1 MIFISIGCKTLGLE
15 GENEMTGKIQV
26 ILFGTFLAILFFI
39 IVRKLSKKKVKSKNS
54 SREEKL
60 LDSYLAY
67 TILTSYWLSSIY
79 SRTKLILFYFGV
91 YLVIYLLLKI
101 LDFDSKI
108 YNNEKYLK
116 LIVIINCLIFTIYQF
131 VFFLTLKNG
140 NIIKNF
146 NQSAYISTTIY
157 LLIGFFMVNL
167 YFLIKNLRTIF
178 TKEDIYRKVF
188 TILDGIFILSQAFFI
203 IYNLVKADRFVFY

>member
-1 MIFISIGCKTLGLE
+1 
-15 GENEMTGKIQV
+15 MTDKVQV

-39 IVRKLSKKKVKSKNS
+39 IVRKLSKKKIKSKNS
-54 SREEKL
+54 SREEKI
-60 LDSYLAY
+60 LDSYIAY
-67 TILTSYWLSSIY
+67 TILISYWISSIY
-79 SRTKLILFYFGV
+79 SRTKLILFYLSV

-101 LDFDSKI
+101 LDFGSKI

-140 NIIKNF
+140 NVIKNF

-157 LLIGFFMVNL
+157 LLIGFFMVNI

-178 TKEDIYRKVF
+178 RNNDIYRKVF
-188 TILDGIFILSQAFFI
+188 TIIDGIFILSQAFFI
-203 IYNLVKADRFVFY
+203 IYNLVKADRFVFYMDKFM

>member
-1 MIFISIGCKTLGLE
+1 
-15 GENEMTGKIQV
+15 MTDKVQV

-39 IVRKLSKKKVKSKNS
+39 IVRKLSKKKIKSKNS

-60 LDSYLAY
+60 LDSYIAY
-67 TILTSYWLSSIY
+67 TILISYWLSSIY
-79 SRTKLILFYFGV
+79 SRTKLILFYLSV

-140 NIIKNF
+140 NVIKNF

-157 LLIGFFMVNL
+157 LLIGFFMVNI

-178 TKEDIYRKVF
+178 RNNDIYRKVF
-188 TILDGIFILSQAFFI
+188 TVIDVIFILSQIFFI
-203 IYNLVKADRFVFY
+203 IYNLINADRFVFYMDKLM

>member
-1 MIFISIGCKTLGLE
+1 
-15 GENEMTGKIQV
+15 MTGKIQV
-26 ILFGTFLAILFFI
+26 ILCGTFLSILFFI
-39 IVRKLSKKKVKSKNS
+39 IIRKLSKKKVKKNS
-54 SREEKL
+54 IKEEKL

-67 TILTSYWLSSIY
+67 TILTSCWLSSIY
-79 SRTKLILFYFGV
+79 SRTEVILFYFGC
-91 YLVIYLLLKI
+91 YLVIYILLKI

-140 NIIKNF
+140 NVIKNF
-146 NQSAYISTTIY
+146 NKSAYVNTAIY
-157 LLIGFFMVNL
+157 LLIGCFMVNL

-178 TKEDIYRKVF
+178 TKKDLYRIVF
-188 TILDGIFILSQAFFI
+188 TIIDGIFILSQAFFV
-203 IYNLVKADRFVFY
+203 IYNLINADRFVFW

>member
-1 MIFISIGCKTLGLE
+1 
-15 GENEMTGKIQV
+15 MTDKIQV

-39 IVRKLSKKKVKSKNS
+39 IIRKLSKKKVKKNS
-54 SREEKL
+54 IKEEKL

-67 TILTSYWLSSIY
+67 TILTSYLISSIY
-79 SRTKLILFYFGV
+79 SRTNVILFYFGC
-91 YLVIYLLLKI
+91 YLVIYILLKI

-108 YNNEKYLK
+108 YKNEKYLK

-140 NIIKNF
+140 NVIKNF
-146 NQSAYISTTIY
+146 NKSAYVNTAIY
-157 LLIGFFMVNL
+157 LLIGCFMVNL

-178 TKEDIYRKVF
+178 TKKDLYRIVF
-188 TILDGIFILSQAFFI
+188 TILDIIFIISQISFI
-203 IYNLVKADRFVFY
+203 IYNLIKADRFVFWWINLCKF

>member
-1 MIFISIGCKTLGLE
+1 
-15 GENEMTGKIQV
+15 MTGKIQV

-39 IVRKLSKKKVKSKNS
+39 IIRKLSKKKVKKNS
-54 SREEKL
+54 IKEEKL

-140 NIIKNF
+140 NVIKNF

-157 LLIGFFMVNL
+157 LLIGFFMVNI

-178 TKEDIYRKVF
+178 RNNDIYRKVF
-188 TILDGIFILSQAFFI
+188 TVIDVIFILSQIFFV
-203 IYNLVKADRFVFY
+203 IYNLVKADRFVFYLDKFM

>member
-1 MIFISIGCKTLGLE
+1 
-15 GENEMTGKIQV
+15 MTGKIQV

-39 IVRKLSKKKVKSKNS
+39 IIRKLSKKKVKKNS
-54 SREEKL
+54 IKEEKL

-140 NIIKNF
+140 IVIKNF
-146 NQSAYISTTIY
+146 NQSAYIITMIY
-157 LLIGFFMVNL
+157 LLIGFFIVNI
-167 YFLIKNLRTIF
+167 YFLIENLRTVF
-178 TKEDIYRKVF
+178 TKKDLYRKVF
-188 TILDGIFILSQAFFI
+188 TVIDVIFILSQDFFI
-203 IYNLVKADRFVFY
+203 IYNLVKADRFVFYLDKFM

>member
-1 MIFISIGCKTLGLE
+1 
-15 GENEMTGKIQV
+15 MTGKIQV
-26 ILFGTFLAILFFI
+26 ILFGIFLAILFFI
-39 IVRKLSKKKVKSKNS
+39 IIRKLSKKKVKKNS
-54 SREEKL
+54 IKEEKL

-116 LIVIINCLIFTIYQF
+116 LMVIINCLIFTIYQF

-140 NIIKNF
+140 NVIKNF
-146 NQSAYISTTIY
+146 NQSAYISTMIY
-157 LLIGFFMVNL
+157 LLIGFFIVNI

-188 TILDGIFILSQAFFI
+188 TVIDVIFILSQDFFI
-203 IYNLVKADRFVFY
+203 IYNLVKADKFVFY

>member
-1 MIFISIGCKTLGLE
+1 
-15 GENEMTGKIQV
+15 MTGKIQV

-39 IVRKLSKKKVKSKNS
+39 IIRKLSKKKVKKNS
-54 SREEKL
+54 IKEDKL

-67 TILTSYWLSSIY
+67 TILTSYLISSIY
-79 SRTKLILFYFGV
+79 SRTKVILFYFGC
-91 YLVIYLLLKI
+91 YLVIYILLKI

-140 NIIKNF
+140 NVIKNF
-146 NQSAYISTTIY
+146 NKSAYVNTAIY
-157 LLIGFFMVNL
+157 LLIGCFMVNL

-178 TKEDIYRKVF
+178 TKKDLYRIVF
-188 TILDGIFILSQAFFI
+188 TIVDGIFILSQAFFV
-203 IYNLVKADRFVFY
+203 IYNLIKADRFVFLMDKLM

>member
-1 MIFISIGCKTLGLE
+1 
-15 GENEMTGKIQV
+15 MTGKIQV

-39 IVRKLSKKKVKSKNS
+39 IIRKLSKKKVKKNS
-54 SREEKL
+54 IKEEKL

-146 NQSAYISTTIY
+146 NQSAYISTAIY
-157 LLIGFFMVNL
+157 LLMGFFMVNI

-178 TKEDIYRKVF
+178 RNNDIYRKVF
-188 TILDGIFILSQAFFI
+188 TIIDGIFILSQAFFI
-203 IYNLVKADRFVFY
+203 IYNLVKADRFVFYLDKFM

>member
-1 MIFISIGCKTLGLE
+1 
-15 GENEMTGKIQV
+15 MTGKIQV

-39 IVRKLSKKKVKSKNS
+39 IIRKLSKKKVKKNS
-54 SREEKL
+54 IKEEKL

-140 NIIKNF
+140 NVIKNF
-146 NQSAYISTTIY
+146 NQSAYISTMIY
-157 LLIGFFMVNL
+157 LLIGFFIVNI

-188 TILDGIFILSQAFFI
+188 TVIDVIFILSQDFFI
-203 IYNLVKADRFVFY
+203 IYNLVKADRFVFYLDKFM

>member
-1 MIFISIGCKTLGLE
+1 
-15 GENEMTGKIQV
+15 MTGKIQV
-26 ILFGTFLAILFFI
+26 ILFGIFLAILFFI
-39 IVRKLSKKKVKSKNS
+39 IIRKLSKKKVKKNS
-54 SREEKL
+54 IKEEKL

-116 LIVIINCLIFTIYQF
+116 LMVIINCLIFTIYQF

-140 NIIKNF
+140 NVIKNF
-146 NQSAYISTTIY
+146 NQSAYISTMIY
-157 LLIGFFMVNL
+157 LLIGFFIVNL

-188 TILDGIFILSQAFFI
+188 TIIDGIFILSQAFFI
-203 IYNLVKADRFVFY
+203 IYNLINADRFVFYLDKFM

>member
-1 MIFISIGCKTLGLE
+1 
-15 GENEMTGKIQV
+15 MTDKIQV

-39 IVRKLSKKKVKSKNS
+39 IIRELSNKKVKKNS
-54 SREEKL
+54 IKEEKL

-79 SRTKLILFYFGV
+79 SRTKVILFYFGC
-91 YLVIYLLLKI
+91 YLVIYILLKI

-108 YNNEKYLK
+108 YKNEKYLK

-140 NIIKNF
+140 NVIKNF
-146 NQSAYISTTIY
+146 NKSAYVNTAIY
-157 LLIGFFMVNL
+157 LLIGCFMVNL

-178 TKEDIYRKVF
+178 TKKDLYRIVF
-188 TILDGIFILSQAFFI
+188 TIIDGIFILSQAFFI
-203 IYNLVKADRFVFY
+203 IYNLINADRFVFWWINLCKFN

>member
-1 MIFISIGCKTLGLE
+1 
-15 GENEMTGKIQV
+15 MTGKIQV

-39 IVRKLSKKKVKSKNS
+39 IIRKLSKKKVKKNS
-54 SREEKL
+54 IKEEKL

-140 NIIKNF
+140 NVIKNF
-146 NQSAYISTTIY
+146 NQSAYISTMIY
-157 LLIGFFMVNL
+157 LLIGFFIVNI

-188 TILDGIFILSQAFFI
+188 TVIDVIFILSQDFFI
-203 IYNLVKADRFVFY
+203 IYNLVKADRFVFYMDKFL

>member
-1 MIFISIGCKTLGLE
+1 
-15 GENEMTGKIQV
+15 MTGKIQV

-39 IVRKLSKKKVKSKNS
+39 IIRKLSKKKVKKNS
-54 SREEKL
+54 IKEEKL

-140 NIIKNF
+140 IVIKNF
-146 NQSAYISTTIY
+146 NQSAYIITMIY
-157 LLIGFFMVNL
+157 LLIGFFIVNI

-178 TKEDIYRKVF
+178 TKKDLYRKVF
-188 TILDGIFILSQAFFI
+188 TIINGIFILSQAFFI
-203 IYNLVKADRFVFY
+203 IYNLVKADKFVFY